1 MQILLEYFRH
11 LLKNNLVFCAKSD
24 VEFYVW
30 KICFYNLVST
40 LKLWL
45 NEGTIPQSERPNV
58 ENNVIELLNEGL
70 EFYSEM
76 LETLDDTYHI
86 NLEQYYDVLEPRS
99 TDTTIR
105 CALVSA
111 QKCLLCLGDLAR
123 YKVCNPPKNKLRKIH
138 EITFHTKKKEH
149 LKDKFFTFCSNLFA
163 GDDSKHVQLW

>member
-1 MQILLEYFRH
+1 M
-11 LLKNNLVFCAKSD
+11 
-24 VEFYVW
+24 
-30 KICFYNLVST
+30 
-40 LKLWL
+40 
-45 NEGTIPQSERPNV
+45 

-123 YKVCNPPKNKLRKIH
+123 YKVYKKKYQKFVKSLFTKKILRKSAMH
-138 EITFHTKKKEH
+138 CLLQRLKSTFFNFFSNGAAPKEP
-149 LKDKFFTFCSNLFA
+149 A
-163 GDDSKHVQLW
+163 E

>member
-1 MQILLEYFRH
+1 M
-11 LLKNNLVFCAKSD
+11 
-24 VEFYVW
+24 
-30 KICFYNLVST
+30 
-40 LKLWL
+40 
-45 NEGTIPQSERPNV
+45 

-123 YKVCNPPKNKLRKIH
+123 YKVCIAIVSYITSKLGSFKEKNAL
-138 EITFHTKKKEH
+138 KE
-149 LKDKFFTFCSNLFA
+149 
-163 GDDSKHVQLW
+163 

>member
-1 MQILLEYFRH
+1 MQILLLVSFRH

-123 YKVCNPPKNKLRKIH
+123 YKVCNPPKKLRKIR
-138 EITFHTKKKEH
+138 EITFQCIVVFKRSIF
-149 LKDKFFTFCSNLFA
+149 DFLF
-163 GDDSKHVQLW
+163 